1 MADDATQPLY
11 HIGGV
16 AAIVA
21 VHPQT
26 LRLYE
31 RHGLVKPSRSR
42 GKTRLYSAQDVERVK
57 LIVHLIRHE
66 GVNLA
71 GVAKILEL
79 DDTVREV
86 ETVIRRW
93 MEQWHGRVERELAA
107 RHESLEAAPRL
118 ADRAIA
124 VPIRR
129 G

>member
-86 ETVIRRW
+86 ETVIQRW
-93 MEQWHGRVERELAA
+93 MEEWHGRVERELAA
-107 RHESLEAAPRL
+107 HKPSDKVLYPV
-118 ADRAIA
+118 D
-124 VPIRR
+124 
-129 G
+129 

>member
-1 MADDATQPLY
+1 MPEDATQPLY

-42 GKTRLYSAQDVERVK
+42 GKTRLYSERDVERVK
-57 LIVHLIRHE
+57 LIVHLIRNE

-86 ETVIRRW
+86 EAVIRRW
-93 MEQWHGRVERELAA
+93 IEDWHGRVERELSV
-107 RHESLEAAPRL
+107 RHESLEAVPGRP
-118 ADRAIA
+118 DRAMT

>member
-1 MADDATQPLY
+1 MAEDATQPLF

-31 RHGLVKPSRSR
+31 RHGLVRPSRSR

-57 LIVHLIRHE
+57 LIVDLIRNE

-93 MEQWHGRVERELAA
+93 MEEWRGRVERELAL
-107 RHESLEAAPRL
+107 RHESLEAAPRGP
-118 ADRAIA
+118 DHAIS

>member
-1 MADDATQPLY
+1 MKGDPNQPVF
-11 HIGGV
+11 HIGSV
-16 AAIVA
+16 AAMVA

-26 LRLYE
+26 LRVYE
-31 RHGLVKPSRSR
+31 RQGLLKPSRSLGR
-42 GKTRLYSAQDVERVK
+42 TRLYSERDVERVK
-57 LIVHLIRHE
+57 LILHLTRNE

-79 DDTVREV
+79 DDNIREV

-93 MEQWHGRVERELAA
+93 MQEWSVRVERELAV
-107 RHESLEAAPRL
+107 RHESLEAVPQPPERT
-118 ADRAIA
+118 IK

>member
-1 MADDATQPLY
+1 MDADSGQPAY
-11 HIGGV
+11 HIGSV
-16 AAIVA
+16 AAIAA

-31 RHGLVKPSRSR
+31 RQGLLKPSRSR
-42 GKTRLYSAQDVERVK
+42 GRTRLYSASDVERVK
-57 LIVHLIRHE
+57 LIVHLTRNE

-79 DDTVREV
+79 EDDIREV
-86 ETVIRRW
+86 ETVVRRW
-93 MEQWHGRVERELAA
+93 MQEWSVRVERELAS
-107 RHESLEAAPRL
+107 RHESLAAAP
-118 ADRAIA
+118 DSPEPAIR

>member
-1 MADDATQPLY
+1 MSGDSSQPLF
-11 HIGGV
+11 HIGSV
-16 AAIVA
+16 AAMAA

-31 RHGLVKPSRSR
+31 RQGLVRPSRSHGR
-42 GKTRLYSAQDVERVK
+42 TRLYSERDVERVR
-57 LIVHLIRHE
+57 LIVYLTRHE

-79 DDTVREV
+79 DDNIREV

-93 MEQWHGRVERELAA
+93 MQEWSARVERELATG
-107 RHESLEAAPRL
+107 HEPVEPAPSPPE
-118 ADRAIA
+118 RAIT